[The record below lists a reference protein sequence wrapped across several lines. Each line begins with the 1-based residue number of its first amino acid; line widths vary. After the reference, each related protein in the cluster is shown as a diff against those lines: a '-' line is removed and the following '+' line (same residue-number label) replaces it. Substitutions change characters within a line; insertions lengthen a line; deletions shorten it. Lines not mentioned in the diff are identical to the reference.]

1 MNPPLNDQMTKAM
14 TARWQ
19 EHLLYLRGDFWHH
32 LGWFHGKNPM
42 ILLGLQPS
50 VWWWF
55 RNHPQYA
62 DFNGIESGFLMGF
75 NGDFT
80 DTIGAFTR
88 NSEFY

>member
-1 MNPPLNDQMTKAM
+1 MNPPWNDQMTKAM

-19 EHLLYLRGDFWHH
+19 EHLLYLRGDFWLH

-42 ILLGLQPS
+42 ILLA
-50 VWWWF
+50 
-55 RNHPQYA
+55 HPQYA

-80 DTIGAFTR
+80 DTSGAFTR
-88 NSEFY
+88 NSVFY